1 MYFHYFS
8 IYLSCMLWALNL
20 IMVLGDT
27 IISISFCG
35 HCSEYQRLSK
45 ISVHCTLCNSSS
57 THIEYL
63 RYLLPTVN
71 DILVF
76 SSWEEVERCT
86 TWRSESFWWKK
97 VTVSFI
103 FTRINKEI
111 QISVREIIELGN

>member
-1 MYFHYFS
+1 M
-8 IYLSCMLWALNL
+8 
-20 IMVLGDT
+20 
-27 IISISFCG
+27 
-35 HCSEYQRLSK
+35 CSEYQRLSK

-57 THIEYL
+57 THIEHL
-63 RYLLPTVN
+63 KYLLPTVN

-111 QISVREIIELGN
+111 QISVREIIELGI